1 MSSKRET
8 FFAVMNIHFEQDIDV
23 DAAIE
28 IFAQTYPRR
37 LLLADL
43 LSTD

>member
-1 MSSKRET
+1 MSSERESSL
-8 FFAVMNIHFEQDIDV
+8 AVMNIYYDQDIDA
-23 DAAIE
+23 DAVIE
-28 IFAQTYPRR
+28 IFAQTHPRR